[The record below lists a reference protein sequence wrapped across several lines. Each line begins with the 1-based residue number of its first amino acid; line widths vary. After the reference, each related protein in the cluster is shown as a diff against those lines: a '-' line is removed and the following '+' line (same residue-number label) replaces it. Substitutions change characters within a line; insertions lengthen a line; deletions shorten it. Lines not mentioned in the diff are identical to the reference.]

1 MPAPEQR
8 VVNCPCG
15 TRLLLR
21 WTWSIGSAIYPV
33 RCPDCDAE
41 HQLHATSPIEVYRH
55 DSKGNREYVTRSV
68 ERRPFKISNRCS
80 SRITCST
87 VGSVFKTFC
96 LGFVRSTRMAYP
108 EDETARRTSRDI
120 QGQALSAAIP
130 IDLLNHQCKIRASRG
145 SNAARPRG
153 RSRVAR
159 RTKMLS

>member
-96 LGFVRSTRMAYP
+96 LGLFVQRGWHTLRMRQRGVLRAIFKGRP
-108 EDETARRTSRDI
+108 FPRRYQSI
-120 QGQALSAAIP
+120 Y
-130 IDLLNHQCKIRASRG
+130 
-145 SNAARPRG
+145 
-153 RSRVAR
+153 
-159 RTKMLS
+159 